1 MRAQV
6 SLPRVRPPH
15 GCGEASDTSTPL
27 FALARVSV
35 MHLPNHPTLQKLNT
49 LDKSLSEF
57 HDQLSNVLYGEEYA
71 RCMKDLRDDEL
82 VWLIDFLDDVCSVL
96 SLLAP
101 RLTWRRPLMVSPLL
115 VPLSERLYA
124 NSAVCAGPG

>member
-1 MRAQV
+1 
-6 SLPRVRPPH
+6 
-15 GCGEASDTSTPL
+15 
-27 FALARVSV
+27 

-71 RCMKDLRDDEL
+71 RCMEDLQDDEL
-82 VWLIDFLDDVCSVL
+82 VWLVDFLDDVCFVL

-101 RLTWRRPLMVSPLL
+101 
-115 VPLSERLYA
+115 
-124 NSAVCAGPG
+124 G